1 MNYTFANFVIGAANQ
16 FAQAAALAV
25 ANSPARAYNPLFIYG
40 GSGLGKTHLLRAIGE
55 HVQERAAMRRVTYLP
70 AERFVSEWVQHLQH
84 NRTADFRQHYRQV
97 DMLLVD
103 DIQYLAGKQRTQE
116 EFFHTFNVLVD
127 AGRQVV
133 LASDRPPQDI
143 TPLDQRLRSRFAAG
157 LIADLQ
163 PPDLE
168 TRLAILQ
175 RKAEENEMA
184 LSQDVAM
191 LMASQIRTNVSDLE
205 TVLARLTAYASLYSH
220 AKVTPEMAGNMI
232 EQFTAERANAITA
245 PRIQTIVAEY
255 LGLKVSE
262 IRSKGRRRDIAFAR
276 QVAMFL
282 CREFTEASL
291 PEIGRAFGG
300 KDHSTVLH
308 SCTKIA
314 ALEETDEDV
323 ARLLWQL
330 RQALGK

>member
-1 MNYTFANFVIGAANQ
+1 MNYTFANFVVGAANQ
-16 FAQAAALAV
+16 FAQAAAIAV
-25 ANSPARAYNPLFIYG
+25 ANSPAMAYNPLFIYG

-70 AERFVSEWVQHLQH
+70 AERFVSELVHHLQH
-84 NRTADFRQHYRQV
+84 NRTADFRHHYRQV
-97 DMLLVD
+97 HVLLVD

-116 EFFHTFNVLVD
+116 EFFHTFNALVD
-127 AGRQVV
+127 ANRQIV
-133 LASDRPPQDI
+133 LTSDRPPQDI
-143 TPLDQRLRSRFAAG
+143 TPLDQRLRSRFTAG
-157 LIADLQ
+157 LIAVIQ

-175 RKAEENEMA
+175 RKAEENGMA
-184 LSQDVAM
+184 LSQDIAM
-191 LMASQIRTNVSDLE
+191 LMASQIHTSVTDLE
-205 TVLARLTAYASLYSH
+205 TVLARLTAYASLYSNARVTTDM
-220 AKVTPEMAGNMI
+220 AKTML
-232 EQFTAERANAITA
+232 EQFLTERAKTITA
-245 PRIQTIVAEY
+245 PRIQTLVAEH

-262 IRSKGRRRDIAFAR
+262 LRSKGRRRDIAFAR

-282 CREFTEASL
+282 CRELTDASL

-308 SCTKIA
+308 SCTKIMG
-314 ALEETDEDV
+314 LEETDEDV

>member
-1 MNYTFANFVIGAANQ
+1 
-16 FAQAAALAV
+16 
-25 ANSPARAYNPLFIYG
+25 
-40 GSGLGKTHLLRAIGE
+40 
-55 HVQERAAMRRVTYLP
+55 MRRVTYLP
-70 AERFVSEWVQHLQH
+70 AERFVSELVNHLQY
-84 NRTADFRQHYRQV
+84 NRTADFRGHYRQV
-97 DMLLVD
+97 DVLLVD
-103 DIQYLAGKQRTQE
+103 NMQYLAGKQRTQE
-116 EFFHTFNVLVD
+116 EFFHTFDALVD
-127 AGRQVV
+127 ANRQIV

-143 TPLDQRLRSRFAAG
+143 TPLDQRLRSRFTAG
-157 LIADLQ
+157 LIADIQ

-175 RKAEENEMA
+175 RKAEENEMV
-184 LSQDVAM
+184 LSCDVAM

-205 TVLARLTAYASLYSH
+205 MALARLTAYASLYSNTR
-220 AKVTPEMAGNMI
+220 VTTDMAETML
-232 EQFTAERANAITA
+232 EQFLAERASAITA
-245 PRIQTIVAEY
+245 ARIQTSVAEY

-262 IRSKGRRRDIAFAR
+262 IQSKSRQRDIAFAR

-282 CREFTEASL
+282 CRELTDASL
-291 PEIGRAFGG
+291 PEIGREFGG

-314 ALEETDEDV
+314 GLEETDEDV